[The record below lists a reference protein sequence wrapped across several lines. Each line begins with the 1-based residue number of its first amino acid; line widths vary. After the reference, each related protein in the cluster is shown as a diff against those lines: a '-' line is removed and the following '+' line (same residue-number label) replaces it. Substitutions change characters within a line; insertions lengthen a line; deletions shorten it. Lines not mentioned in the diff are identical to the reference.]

1 MKTYQIKKSII
12 ISLILLLFYLLIIT
26 TSTVLSEE
34 TTIYVDDVIG
44 DDGIDNPSENY
55 TSIQEAI
62 DNASDGETIYVYN
75 GTYVEN
81 ISINKQVN
89 ISGESIDGVV
99 VNGQFNV
106 ETVDDSIIS

>member
-62 DNASDGETIYVYN
+62 DNASL
-75 GTYVEN
+75 
-81 ISINKQVN
+81 
-89 ISGESIDGVV
+89 
-99 VNGQFNV
+99 
-106 ETVDDSIIS
+106 